1 MNNMMKKLR
10 RDLRVTMEGL
20 YGKASLADLLALQKL
35 TLMVDSAGNGV
46 DNVLLPAMEEV
57 LGIQPSAEKS
67 NEQLVREQSLDK
79 DSTLTR
85 GGTDAVLL
93 NSLNFLEEGLRSFR
107 RNADLSEV
115 QFLADLL
122 FAHEQE
128 TIPSGEKRRDN
139 NRRCLIA
146 DVARERVMKASELS
160 PKAAGLE
167 FPACFIDRVHR
178 VEQDVTPNRHICR
191 LSEVWS
197 EASLGAD

>member
-1 MNNMMKKLR
+1 MNNMMK
-10 RDLRVTMEGL
+10 E
-20 YGKASLADLLALQKL
+20 
-35 TLMVDSAGNGV
+35 
-46 DNVLLPAMEEV
+46 
-57 LGIQPSAEKS
+57 
-67 NEQLVREQSLDK
+67 SLDK

-122 FAHEQE
+122 FVHEQE
-128 TIPSGEKRRDN
+128 TISREKRHDN

-160 PKAAGLE
+160 PKAAGT
-167 FPACFIDRVHR
+167 PA
-178 VEQDVTPNRHICR
+178 
-191 LSEVWS
+191 
-197 EASLGAD
+197 